1 MLFAIASI
9 YKIVIHQM
17 DVTISFLND
26 EEINMEQPEWLVIL
40 GQEHKVFKLVK
51 SL

>member
-9 YKIVIHQM
+9 YKLVVHQM
-17 DVTISFLND
+17 NVTIIFLNG
-26 EEINMEQPEWLVIL
+26 EEINMEQPEGLVIP